1 MAVKFSEFTQKT
13 NTLSSSVTEIV
24 GYLTASNVN
33 VRIVPSALDT
43 TYAYS
48 TTNGATPALTLI
60 GTKTGLSDTTT
71 QVSLSGA
78 GSTLLAGTGTNA
90 ISFTSTK
97 YRINATDVGSP
108 GTIPIILSGDGG
120 NDAGNPLSTVNLVG
134 TGTVGITSSGNTI
147 TINGSAAAGSVTS
160 FNQVVG
166 ALSTGTALTAG
177 GTGAG
182 PFTGAVTIASN
193 IYNGTTNVGI
203 VPTGGSNTTFLRGDG
218 QWITPAGGGG
228 SGTVTNVSSASNA
241 SALTLVTTSPTST
254 PVVTLGVTGGSAGQ
268 FLNYLGNW
276 ATPAGGGGGGVTS
289 IGMTVP
295 AAFAVTPASITT
307 SGTFAISGA
316 GSASQVVLG
325 NGTLGT
331 LPTDTNTTYDLTSQA
346 SGTSVDVNLV
356 PSTGTTDT
364 IKLTPAGGLTI
375 TKSGD
380 VITLDTSA
388 SGTGTVT
395 NVTSADTNT
404 ITVASGASTPAITA
418 VTSGG
423 VGAGSTSLA
432 TGAQIQAAINT
443 AVAGLLDY
451 KGGYNAL
458 TNSPDLDSGSN
469 IAISKGDA
477 YTVTVAGTFFTEA
490 VAIGDLLIANDDMA
504 IGASALTKWTTVQ
517 NNVGTAQVGATDGA
531 TAKGLA
537 GFDNQMFATTANGFI
552 TSTTLNTV
560 VITRVGAGNGLFYVD
575 GTQQADITLMPD
587 VTYLIDQSDAS
598 NDGHPLILS
607 TTTPTKAE
615 YATGVVYL
623 IDNVPVA
630 NAAAY
635 NTGFNGA
642 TTSRQLRVTLNQ
654 VAPTLYYVCYNHQ
667 NMGGNISV
675 SGSVTSVALTMPSA
689 FAVGGSPI
697 TSSGTLAVTPTGGSS
712 GQFLNYLGAWATPAS
727 AGVTMTTS
735 PAATGD
741 GATATYPLGVTP
753 SNENFTMAYISGV
766 YQLKSTYSVTGSNI
780 TFDSNV
786 PNGASIEIVTTT

>member
-177 GTGAG
+177 GTVAG

-560 VITRVGAGNGLFYVD
+560 VITRVGAGLGLFYVD

-598 NDGHPLILS
+598 NDAHPLILS
-607 TTTPTKAE
+607 TTTPTQAE

-623 IDNVPVA
+623 LDNVPVA

-635 NTGFNGA
+635 NTGFNAA
-642 TTSRQLRVTLNQ
+642 TTRQLRVTLNQ
-654 VAPTLYYVCYNHQ
+654 VAPTLYYVCYNHL

>member
-1 MAVKFSEFTQKT
+1 MAVKFSEFTQQT
-13 NTLSSSVTEIV
+13 NAISSSVTEIV
-24 GYLTASNVN
+24 GYLASTNLN

-43 TYAYS
+43 TYAYT
-48 TTNGATPALTLI
+48 TTNGASPSLTLK
-60 GTKTGLSDTTT
+60 GNKTGVSETTT
-71 QVSLSGA
+71 QVTLSGA

-228 SGTVTNVSSASNA
+228 
-241 SALTLVTTSPTST
+241 
-254 PVVTLGVTGGSAGQ
+254 
-268 FLNYLGNW
+268 
-276 ATPAGGGGGGVTS
+276 GGVTS

-395 NVTSADTNT
+395 NVSSATPSL
-404 ITVASGASTPAITA
+404 ISVASQASTPAITA
-418 VTSGG
+418 ITSGG
-423 VGAGSTSLA
+423 VGASSTSLA

-490 VAIGDLLIANDDMA
+490 VGIGDLLIANDDMP
-504 IGASALTKWTTVQ
+504 INGGSALTKWTTVQ

-560 VITRVGAGNGLFYVD
+560 VITRVGAGLGLFYVD

>member
-395 NVTSADTNT
+395 NVSSATPSL
-404 ITVASGASTPAITA
+404 ISVASQASTPAITA
-418 VTSGG
+418 ITSGG
-423 VGAGSTSLA
+423 VGASSTSLA

-469 IAISKGDA
+469 IAILKGDA

-490 VAIGDLLIANDDMA
+490 VGIGDLLIANDDMLA
-504 IGASALTKWTTVQ
+504 NGGSALTKWTTVQ
-517 NNVGTAQVGATDGA
+517 NNIGTAQVGATDGA

-598 NDGHPLILS
+598 NDAHPLILS
-607 TTTPTKAE
+607 TTTPTQAE

-623 IDNVPVA
+623 LDNVPVA

-635 NTGFNGA
+635 NTGFNAA
-642 TTSRQLRVTLNQ
+642 TTRQLRVTLNQ
-654 VAPTLYYVCYNHQ
+654 VAPTLYYVCYNHL